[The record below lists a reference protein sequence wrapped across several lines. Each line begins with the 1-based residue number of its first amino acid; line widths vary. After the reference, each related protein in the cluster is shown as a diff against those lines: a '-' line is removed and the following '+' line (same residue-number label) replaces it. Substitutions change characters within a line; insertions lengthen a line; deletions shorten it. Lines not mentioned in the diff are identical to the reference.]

1 MSKGRRYDDAKW
13 ARLMA
18 DAEVIRIDARSR
30 ARTGPT
36 RAGARVRCRA
46 TTSSGRPCRNYAT
59 DGSDYCGVHERVSRP
74 AAQRTSAAHPAAAPA
89 RVRRAAATPEEALEA
104 ALPEGFDEFLRRR
117 LRGDYPVDD
126 FGYDPELY
134 REILLPLTR
143 PLYERYFRVRTL
155 GVDRIPDTGPAL
167 IVGNHSGT
175 IALDAVMV
183 QYAVA
188 TEHPNRR
195 VIRNIGAD
203 LVYQLPL
210 IGPLARK
217 AGAAVATEEDAEE
230 LLRRGE
236 LVGVYPEGFKGVG
249 KGWRERY
256 KLQRFGRG
264 GFMETALRTR
274 VPIIPVSIVGAEEA
288 FPMIANAKWLARG
301 LGMPYFPITPTF
313 PWLGPLGLLPLPS
326 KWVIEFGPPI
336 PMDDYPED
344 AAEDAML
351 VFDLAD
357 RVRDTI
363 QQMIYG
369 SLQKRQGTFF

>member
-1 MSKGRRYDDAKW
+1 
-13 ARLMA
+13 MA
-18 DAEVIRIDARSR
+18 
-30 ARTGPT
+30 
-36 RAGARVRCRA
+36 
-46 TTSSGRPCRNYAT
+46 
-59 DGSDYCGVHERVSRP
+59 
-74 AAQRTSAAHPAAAPA
+74 
-89 RVRRAAATPEEALEA
+89 
-104 ALPEGFDEFLRRR
+104 
-117 LRGDYPVDD
+117 GDYEIDD
-126 FGYDPELY
+126 FGLDEELY
-134 REILLPLTR
+134 REVLLPLTR
-143 PLYERYFRVRTL
+143 PLYERYFRVRSL

-188 TEHPNRR
+188 TEHPGKRI
-195 VIRNIGAD
+195 IRNIGAD
-203 LVYQLPL
+203 LVYELPL

-217 AGAAVATEEDAEE
+217 GGAAVASEEDARE
-230 LLRRGE
+230 LLARGE

-274 VPIIPVSIVGAEEA
+274 VPIIPVAIVGAEEA
-288 FPMIANAKWLARG
+288 FPMIGNAKWLAKA

-313 PWLGPLGLLPLPS
+313 PLLGPLGLLPLPS
-326 KWVIEFGPPI
+326 KWVIEFGSPI

-344 AAEDAML
+344 AADDAML

-363 QQMIYG
+363 QQMLYRN
-369 SLQKRQGTFF
+369 LQQRKGAFF

>member
-1 MSKGRRYDDAKW
+1 M
-13 ARLMA
+13 
-18 DAEVIRIDARSR
+18 
-30 ARTGPT
+30 
-36 RAGARVRCRA
+36 
-46 TTSSGRPCRNYAT
+46 
-59 DGSDYCGVHERVSRP
+59 
-74 AAQRTSAAHPAAAPA
+74 
-89 RVRRAAATPEEALEA
+89 EE
-104 ALPEGFDEFLRRR
+104 FVRRR
-117 LRGDYPVDD
+117 LSGNYEIDD
-126 FGYDPELY
+126 FGLDEELY
-134 REILLPLTR
+134 REVLLPITR

-155 GVDRIPDTGPAL
+155 GVDRIPATGPAL

-188 TEHPNRR
+188 TEHPSERI
-195 VIRNIGAD
+195 IRNIGAD
-203 LVYQLPL
+203 LVYELPV

-217 AGAAVATEEDAEE
+217 GGAAVASEEDARE

-236 LVGVYPEGFKGVG
+236 LVGVFPEGFKGVG

-274 VPIIPVSIVGAEEA
+274 VPIIPVAIVGAEEA
-288 FPMIANAKWLARG
+288 FPMIGNAKWLAKA

-313 PWLGPLGLLPLPS
+313 PLLGPLGLLPLPS
-326 KWVIEFGPPI
+326 KWIIEFGPPI

-344 AAEDAML
+344 AADDAML
-351 VFDLAD
+351 IFDLAD

-363 QQMIYG
+363 QQMLYRN
-369 SLQKRQGTFF
+369 LQQRKGAFF